1 AAPGDPV
8 PRGNFPLV
16 GRRGRMLILV
26 CARAYPV
33 GRRERPDG
41 SPPVSSRNARTQ
53 NEGRIHM
60 AATNTKCPHC
70 GLINWQESVACKRC
84 GAQLGAA
91 APSATYTAGQWA
103 SPYAPPP
110 PTSFY
115 PMTAFPG
122 ATAAEAGVWR

>member
-1 AAPGDPV
+1 
-8 PRGNFPLV
+8 
-16 GRRGRMLILV
+16 
-26 CARAYPV
+26 
-33 GRRERPDG
+33 
-41 SPPVSSRNARTQ
+41 
-53 NEGRIHM
+53 M

-70 GLINWQESVACKRC
+70 GMVNWQEAVACKRC

-110 PTSFY
+110 PTNFY

-122 ATAAEAGVWR
+122 ATAAEAGVWRKASTLVTALDPQREATLPNLCVKCGCEVEASD